1 MIQTQ
6 TQKET
11 EKKVAAALAAAGLEF
26 VITRSDG
33 NVCHINVWIG
43 EKSS

>member
-1 MIQTQ
+1 MMKTQ
-6 TQKET
+6 TQKEN
-11 EKKVAAALAAAGLEF
+11 ERKAVAALAAAGLDF

-33 NVCHINVWIG
+33 DICHINVWIG

>member
-6 TQKET
+6 TQKEN
-11 EKKVAAALAAAGLEF
+11 EKKVADALAAAGLDF

-33 NVCHINVWIG
+33 NVCHVNVWIG
-43 EKSS
+43 EKS